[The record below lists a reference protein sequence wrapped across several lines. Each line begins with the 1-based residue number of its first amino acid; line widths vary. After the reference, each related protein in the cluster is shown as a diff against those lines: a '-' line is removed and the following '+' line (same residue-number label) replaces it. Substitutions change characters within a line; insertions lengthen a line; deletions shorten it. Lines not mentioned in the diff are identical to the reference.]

1 MFSVKENHF
10 VSSFNSRYNV
20 IVASKMQAQ
29 LKVGCG
35 WARAELDHTC
45 DSFNRAFNG
54 LITLITRDSL
64 LLS

>member
-1 MFSVKENHF
+1 MLWLLQKC
-10 VSSFNSRYNV
+10 
-20 IVASKMQAQ
+20 KQ
-29 LKVGCG
+29 LKLGCG

-45 DSFNRAFNG
+45 DPFKRAFNG